1 MNSPPKSPRICVT
14 ATSGPPDCGL
24 GFCPMA
30 SARNPRRSRAV
41 GADCTPVLRR
51 CRRCQT
57 NQSLILRR
65 ASRGGPILFVLNPHR
80 VRVPNSAC
88 GLFGFNCG
96 FLHMKEAH
104 RSPCSKG
111 QRFDHPQPGASP
123 MSASGQNQISKLA
136 TAMSALTQFSFTSL
150 CSNAAFRRPTV
161 NVTWRRSLTVTMN

>member
-1 MNSPPKSPRICVT
+1 MRSPPRSPRICVT

-51 CRRCQT
+51 CRRQT
-57 NQSLILRR
+57 NQSLFLRR
-65 ASRGGPILFVLNPHR
+65 ASRGGPIF
-80 VRVPNSAC
+80 VRVEPTSSAC
-88 GLFGFNCG
+88 SKLCVWAFFVFNCG

-123 MSASGQNQISKLA
+123 MGASGQNQISKLA
-136 TAMSALTQFSFTSL
+136 TAMSALTQYSFTSL